1 MISWIPQRWTS
12 PNNPT
17 ARELLLA
24 PLTTTLGIGEEASGG
39 LFSTI
44 SCFFY
49 HFKWIYFFLVSFCLI
64 LISSIFSFQAGKG
77 GEYLCQW
84 RHICRRGTLWNWDA
98 NYWGGCKKSS
108 IKCFQ
113 RWRANEQRTKA
124 EKNIFSLLSGWTTR
138 GTGKGNWPGLLE
150 GSCENIGLFLNW
162 WVPAIFNYF
171 WL

>member
-1 MISWIPQRWTS
+1 MISWYFLKGEPR
-12 PNNPT
+12 PT
-17 ARELLLA
+17 TPRLGNFCLLLSQ
-24 PLTTTLGIGEEASGG
+24 LHWELERRRQVDCLR
-39 LFSTI
+39 LFPI
-44 SCFFY
+44 FF
-49 HFKWIYFFLVSFCLI
+49 IILNEYFFLFCLI

-150 GSCENIGLFLNW
+150 GSYENIGLFLNW
-162 WVPAIFNYF
+162 WVPAVFNHF